1 METNP
6 FLVALSKY
14 VYNQS
19 LMEEYGI
26 GKPSKLDYC
35 ELIKLRARFKLTQN
49 QLYKINLDQ

>member
-6 FLVALSKY
+6 FLVTLSKY

-26 GKPSKLDYC
+26 GKPSKLDHC

-49 QLYKINLDQ
+49 QLYKINLD